1 MIKNKKAIKEESHV
15 SNGMWSWDTFNI
27 LLILTNANSKLI
39 ESCNYYIPSSETREQ
54 KFSWR
59 RKNMISI
66 TLIYRY
72 LNDHYM
78 R

>member
-54 KFSWR
+54 KFS
-59 RKNMISI
+59 
-66 TLIYRY
+66 
-72 LNDHYM
+72 
-78 R
+78 